1 MKKIEILKLTSLS
14 RAPMIIEGYL
24 FEGNDPKAPGVAIVG
39 AMEGS
44 TIVPLYSTSRLVD
57 FLKTKLA
64 PEKIRGNILV
74 VPSVNHYALNID
86 ERFWPL
92 DKTDINMMFPGY
104 GEGETTQRIAKKL
117 FDALQGYDYGLI
129 LETRH
134 DLSTCIPY
142 ARLFKSGYE
151 DIESARSLGYRIVHH
166 CEIESI
172 DTVSLQYNWQLWGT
186 KACSIVCPSD
196 TQVQTESAEA
206 VLEGMVNFL
215 SANGIIE
222 YDVLKGYDSTLITRE
237 RIEIVNTPQ
246 SGIFI
251 PVKKPGT
258 YVTKD
263 EPIGKIVHAL
273 EGNISHRF
281 TAPCDGLITCCYK
294 NSLIFENA
302 VAFRIARR
310 G

>member
-1 MKKIEILKLTSLS
+1 VKKIEILRLTSLS
-14 RAPMIIEGYL
+14 RAPMVVEGYL
-24 FEGNDPKAPGVAIVG
+24 FEGSDPKAPSVAIVG
-39 AMEGS
+39 AMEGG
-44 TIVPLYSTSRLVD
+44 TIVPLYSAARLVD
-57 FLKTKLA
+57 FLRSKIDPA
-64 PEKIRGNILV
+64 KIRGNILV
-74 VPSVNHYALNID
+74 IPSVNHYALNIN

-104 GEGETTQRIAKKL
+104 ERGETTQRIAKKL
-117 FDALQGYDYGLI
+117 FDTLQGYTYGLV
-129 LETRH
+129 LETRP

-142 ARLFKSGYE
+142 ARVFQSGYE
-151 DIESARSLGYRIVHH
+151 DLESARSLGYRIVHH
-166 CEIESI
+166 CELESI

-186 KACSIVCPSD
+186 KACSVVCPSD
-196 TQVQTESAEA
+196 TQVQSDSAEA
-206 VLEGMVNFL
+206 VLEGLVNFL
-215 SANGIIE
+215 GANGIIE
-222 YDVLKGYDSTLITRE
+222 YNVLKGYDSTVLTRK
-237 RIEIVNTPQ
+237 RIEIVQTPQ

-251 PVKKPGT
+251 PTKKPGT
-258 YVTKD
+258 NVTKD

-273 EGNISHRF
+273 EGNIIHRF